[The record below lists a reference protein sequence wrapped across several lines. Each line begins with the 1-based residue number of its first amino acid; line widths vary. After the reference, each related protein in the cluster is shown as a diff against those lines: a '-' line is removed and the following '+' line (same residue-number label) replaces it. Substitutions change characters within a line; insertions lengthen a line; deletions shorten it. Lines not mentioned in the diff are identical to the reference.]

1 MPVKKSTPKKS
12 MLTRVRRLCLS
23 LPEATEKLAWGA
35 PTFRAGGRMFLMY
48 LDNHHGDGR
57 LAVWTNATREAQE
70 ALVGAQPEHFFV
82 PAYVGCQGWVGVRLD
97 TRLAWSAVESRIR
110 EAHRLTLETRR
121 PARGADRP
129 SRSTRRTRPAA
140 HKR

>member
-1 MPVKKSTPKKS
+1 MPVKKSTAKKS
-12 MLTRVRRLCLS
+12 RLTRVRRLCLS
-23 LPEATEKLAWGA
+23 LPETTEKLAWGA

-48 LDNHHGDGR
+48 VDNHHGDGR
-57 LAVWTNATREAQE
+57 LAVWTNATHEAQE

-82 PAYVGCQGWVGVRLD
+82 PSYVGGQGWVGVRLD

-121 PARGADRP
+121 PGGRARAKIA
-129 SRSTRRTRPAA
+129 SA
-140 HKR
+140 KRER

>member
-1 MPVKKSTPKKS
+1 MPAKPIAAKRST
-12 MLTRVRRLCLS
+12 LVRVRRLCLS
-23 LPEATEKLAWGA
+23 LPETTEKIAWGA

-57 LAVWTNATREAQE
+57 LALWTNATHEAQE

-82 PAYVGCQGWVGVRLD
+82 PAYVGCQGWVGMRLD
-97 TRLAWSAVESRIR
+97 TGLAWSAVDDRIR
-110 EAHRLTLETRR
+110 EAHRLTLEPRHPGRR
-121 PARGADRP
+121 KAVAKRAI
-129 SRSTRRTRPAA
+129 S